1 MKAILVTGANKGIG
15 LAIVTKLLEDFP
27 DTYILLGSRNV
38 ARGREALQ
46 HVVRKLGYEGKNRVD
61 LLQLDV
67 TSDESIRDAVNTVK
81 KMLGDKEPLYGL
93 VNNAGG
99 MSGTPREILELNTY
113 SLRRVTEAFL
123 PLIRTDQG
131 RIVQLSSGAAPSFVK
146 NCSPDMQ
153 ALFVDKQ
160 ITWEQLEKKVIKPF
174 MMISEDLSLSEEE
187 KAQKM
192 MDHGLSKQ
200 GLGGYGLS
208 KACVNSY
215 TIELAQR
222 FPSMLINSCSPGFI
236 ATDLTRPFAER
247 SGKRDPQEVG
257 ALPVEKG
264 TIAPNYLMMGN
275 LMLDIPDYE
284 SGRFYGSD
292 AKRSPL
298 HKSRSPGDPV
308 YDGTFP

>member
-1 MKAILVTGANKGIG
+1 
-15 LAIVTKLLEDFP
+15 
-27 DTYILLGSRNV
+27 
-38 ARGREALQ
+38 
-46 HVVRKLGYEGKNRVD
+46 
-61 LLQLDV
+61 
-67 TSDESIRDAVNTVK
+67 
-81 KMLGDKEPLYGL
+81 
-93 VNNAGG
+93 
-99 MSGTPREILELNTY
+99 
-113 SLRRVTEAFL
+113 
-123 PLIRTDQG
+123 
-131 RIVQLSSGAAPSFVK
+131 
-146 NCSPDMQ
+146 MQ